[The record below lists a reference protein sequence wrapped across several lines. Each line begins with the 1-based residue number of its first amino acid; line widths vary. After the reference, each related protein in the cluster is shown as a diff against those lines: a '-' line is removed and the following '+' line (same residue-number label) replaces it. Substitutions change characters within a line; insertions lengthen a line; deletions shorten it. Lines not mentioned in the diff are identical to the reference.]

1 MTGGRAMKE
10 KLFVADSKRLLAI
23 EEFVRSYFTQAK
35 CSDVIVQETP
45 MGTRIT
51 IYTLYPGII
60 IGSGGETLRSLQEK
74 LEREFN
80 VKNPQINVE
89 RIQKPLLDP
98 VVVAQQIASALERG
112 VNHKRVAQ
120 YYLRRVMEEGARG
133 CEIIISGKLGSEKAR
148 SQRFYDGFIEK
159 SGTREKVLKGFATA
173 NTKPGVIGIK
183 VYITLKEPAPYEG
196 IEEYE
201 ITQEE
206 KTSTE
211 TQEETEKDGTDNKDD
226 SQNSSENEEKKD

>member
-1 MTGGRAMKE
+1 MMGGRAMKE
-10 KLFVADSKRLLAI
+10 KLFVADAKRLLAI
-23 EEFVRSYFTQAK
+23 EEFVRNYFTQVK

-51 IYTLYPGII
+51 IYTLHPGIL

-89 RIQKPLLDP
+89 RIEKPLLDP

-112 VNHKRVAQ
+112 VSHKRIAQ
-120 YYLRRVMEEGARG
+120 YYLRRVMEEGAKG

-173 NTKPGVIGIK
+173 NTKPGVIGVK
-183 VYITLKEPAPYEG
+183 VYITLKEESPYEAV
-196 IEEYE
+196 EE
-201 ITQEE
+201 QEKESQE
-206 KTSTE
+206 KG
-211 TQEETEKDGTDNKDD
+211 DG
-226 SQNSSENEEKKD
+226 KKDESKSGEEG

>member
-1 MTGGRAMKE
+1 MMGGRAMKE
-10 KLFVADSKRLLAI
+10 KLFVADAKRLLAI
-23 EEFVRSYFTQAK
+23 EEFVRNYFTQAK

-51 IYTLYPGII
+51 IYTLHPGIL

-89 RIQKPLLDP
+89 RIEKPLLDP

-112 VNHKRVAQ
+112 VSHKRIAQ
-120 YYLRRVMEEGARG
+120 YYLRRVMEEGAKG

-173 NTKPGVIGIK
+173 NTKPGVIGVK
-183 VYITLKEPAPYEG
+183 VYITLKEESPYEAV
-196 IEEYE
+196 EE
-201 ITQEE
+201 Q
-206 KTSTE
+206 
-211 TQEETEKDGTDNKDD
+211 
-226 SQNSSENEEKKD
+226 EKKSQEKGDGKKDESKSGEEG